1 MSWCLVIPRLALNI
15 YVAKF
20 DVNITR
26 NLHRNELRS
35 FVWRRLN
42 TSNFTGSM
50 NRISELTSTIELKE
64 ESHVLNVKQRIHNIK

>member
-1 MSWCLVIPRLALNI
+1 MCLVIPRLALNI

-64 ESHVLNVKQRIHNIK
+64 ESHVLNVKQRIHNIE